1 MTVSQFRNQIQNRNF
16 LSPGGFEFTVTK
28 NRKIDFFCQTAN
40 LPQITATPAV
50 QPSYLKDIDVPGEK
64 LEYADL
70 ELSFL
75 VDENLENY
83 MAVHNWLTGLGF
95 PKSPKQFTDLIT
107 DADGLK
113 DLEEQYSDCTLIVLN
128 SNFKPQFQVKFQSAF
143 PTSLTGLDFDTKLTG
158 EEYFTATATFR
169 YTIYEILDMNGKAL

>member
-1 MTVSQFRNQIQNRNF
+1 M
-16 LSPGGFEFTVTK
+16 
-28 NRKIDFFCQTAN
+28 
-40 LPQITATPAV
+40 
-50 QPSYLKDIDVPGEK
+50 
-64 LEYADL
+64 EYADL